1 MEKTVEIPDR
11 VSVSME
17 GENLLVKGP
26 KGELR
31 KELKGVKMTVK
42 DNEVILK
49 SASDRRKDKA
59 MLGTWR
65 SHTENMIIGVTVG
78 WEARMKM
85 VYSHFPVKFG
95 VERKKI
101 VIQNFMGERSQRE
114 AKIFGASTKVEVK
127 KDDVIITGIDK
138 EDVGQTAAN
147 IELAC
152 KVKGY
157 DRRVFQDG
165 CHLVQ
170 KTRPIE
176 TEGDG
181 KDEQRQE
188 GKQEGQE
195 EGK

>member
-1 MEKTVEIPDR
+1 MKKTLEIPDG

-42 DNEVILK
+42 GNEVILN
-49 SASDRRKDKA
+49 SFSDRRKDKA
-59 MLGTWR
+59 MLGTWI
-65 SHTENMIIGVTVG
+65 SHTKNMIIGVTVG

-95 VERKKI
+95 VDERKI

-152 KVKGY
+152 KVKGF

-176 TEGDG
+176 TEGE
-181 KDEQRQE
+181 KHEQRQE